1 VSKNFGKNSR
11 ATEKEKVSMSE
22 SMWNTYIVQPFIIWS
37 ARQQGEEATVANLGQ
52 ENTMYYDNVRK
63 KWIDTSADTEA
74 DDATNA
80 DTPPPIGG
88 YPMAMAMPPTPM
100 YIQSTC
106 RRYRSTDFCGI
117 SAWK

>member
-1 VSKNFGKNSR
+1 
-11 ATEKEKVSMSE
+11 
-22 SMWNTYIVQPFIIWS
+22 MWNTYIVQPFIIWS